1 MISRIG
7 TLLRTIRF
15 IKPVQIIYQLK
26 SRIIKVKSL
35 NQYKIHAELKPIPL
49 SIIPDLRNSSAARS
63 DGLFN
68 FLNLPH
74 VFTERIDWNYSVHGK
89 LWNYNLQYLDYI
101 FQEDIPL
108 NTRISWIRSIYSC
121 LNSGE
126 LKPEPYPASLRAMN
140 LIRLFSTNPSY
151 IIDYPDIQSDLY
163 AELSYLHE
171 HYEYHLMGNHLLENA
186 FCMLMGGYYF
196 QKTNWKMRAED
207 VLLKQ
212 LYEQIL
218 SDGAHFE
225 LSPMYHKIILFR
237 VMEAISFL
245 SSDDAL
251 YGFLRIKAEKMLGWL
266 NQMTFANGDIP
277 HFNDSTDGIA
287 LRVDQL
293 QILAHLLNLDTCKSK
308 LFDSGYRKITEG
320 NIEMIADVHGISPT
334 YQPGHAHADHLS
346 FVLYSK
352 GKPFI
357 VDSGTSTYTISERRT
372 WERSSIAHNTVT
384 VNSMNQSEVWS
395 GFRVGRRA
403 KVKILEDQKNII
415 KASVLYPGVA
425 HIRSFIVDSSS
436 LIIQDEVKAEHSAA
450 LRFFLH
456 PSVKIKQQLD
466 SEVQIESGEIIRFE
480 NCKKLM
486 IKEYD
491 FATGFNKLVKSKFI
505 EVFFE
510 GTCKSV
516 IFTG

>member
-15 IKPVQIIYQLK
+15 IKPVQIFYQLK
-26 SRIIKVKSL
+26 NRVIKVKSL
-35 NQYKIHAELKPIPL
+35 NQYKIHAEVNPVPL
-49 SIIPDLRNSSAARS
+49 SLIPDLRNSSAAGTN
-63 DGLFN
+63 GLFI

-74 VFTERIDWNYSVHGK
+74 EFPERIDWNFSDHGK

-108 NTRISWIRSIYSC
+108 NTRLSWIRSIYSC

-140 LIRLFSTNPSY
+140 LIRLFSTNPSL
-151 IIDYPDIQSDLY
+151 ISDYPDIQSDLY

-171 HYEYHLMGNHLLENA
+171 HYEYHLLGNHLLENA

-196 QKTNWKMRAED
+196 QKTDWKKRAED

-212 LYEQIL
+212 LNEQIL

-225 LSPMYHKIILFR
+225 LSPMYHQIMLFR

-245 SSDDAL
+245 NVNNTL
-251 YGFLRIKAEKMLGWL
+251 YGFLRVKAEKMLGWL
-266 NQMTFANGDIP
+266 TQMSFSNGDIP

-293 QILAHLLNLDTCKSK
+293 QKLAHLLNLDTSK
-308 LFDSGYRKITEG
+308 IKFFDSGYRKFTEG

-357 VDSGTSTYTISERRT
+357 VDPGTSTYTISERRN
-372 WERSSIAHNTVT
+372 WERSSMAHNTVT

-403 KVKILEDQKNII
+403 KVNIIDDHENLI
-415 KASVLYPGVA
+415 KASVEYSGVS
-425 HIRSFIVDSSS
+425 HIRTFISDSSS
-436 LIIQDEVKAEHSAA
+436 LIIEDEVRASGSVA
-450 LRFFLH
+450 LRFYLH
-456 PSVKIKQQLD
+456 PYVVIKQQQD
-466 SEVQIESGEIIRFE
+466 SEIQFISGEIIRFE
-480 NCKKLM
+480 NSSK
-486 IKEYD
+486 IQVSEYD
-491 FATGFNKLVKSKFI
+491 FAVGFNKLEKSKYI
-505 EVFFE
+505 EVFFK
-510 GTCKSV
+510 GNCKSF